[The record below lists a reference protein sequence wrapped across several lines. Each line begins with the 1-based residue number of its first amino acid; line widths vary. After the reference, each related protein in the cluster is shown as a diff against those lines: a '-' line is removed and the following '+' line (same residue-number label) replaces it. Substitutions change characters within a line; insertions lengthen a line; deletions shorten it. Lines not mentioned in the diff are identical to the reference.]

1 MGSPDYKTK
10 LEYGVGAVVLLV
22 GVFFIFQ
29 AFTIETSRE
38 SVGPRT
44 LPMILAVSLVVGGLW
59 LALRAYMGKT
69 GELKEGYGF
78 LESDVKRIFLVVACG
93 VLFVATFWGFGYF
106 LAVIVTLIAML
117 LTFGVRNWIA
127 MIVGAIVLAI
137 IFQWV
142 FMGIML
148 LNDPKGAKNFLNRW
162 DSCRSS
168 STFRVASSPFSM
180 IPLPSCLWCWQPL

>member
-1 MGSPDYKTK
+1 MENQEYKIK
-10 LEYGVGAVVLLV
+10 VEYGVAAVVLLV

-44 LPMILAVSLVVGGLW
+44 LPMILAVSLVIGGLW
-59 LALRAYMGKT
+59 LALRAYTGKT
-69 GELKEGYGF
+69 GDLKDGYGF
-78 LESDVKRIFLVVACG
+78 LESDVKRIFLVVGCG
-93 VLFVATFWGFGYF
+93 VLFVVVFWGFGYF

-127 MIVGAIVLAI
+127 MLLGAVLLAI

-148 LNDPKGAKNFLNRW
+148 LNDPKGAIVDMRPYTNWITGAK
-162 DSCRSS
+162 
-168 STFRVASSPFSM
+168 
-180 IPLPSCLWCWQPL
+180 